1 MDGEAASAKEKIV
14 NAAIKIFSQCGYEK
28 TSTNQIA
35 AEAGVSKGL
44 VFHYFSTKKEL
55 FLSVY
60 RQAVLIYIM
69 EICEKLDPDQRD
81 FLLRIQALILLKFE
95 LMKKHPDIFDFIKTA
110 YLETSLQVKEEI
122 AALNRDLLDQSF
134 GLVYENIDYSLFKP
148 DLDRKSALATML
160 YTLEK
165 WSENFVRQN
174 ADKEWNSLSAKEIL
188 DALAPFLSLFRV
200 SFYKEDSY
208 GKCD

>member
-28 TSTNQIA
+28 TSINQIA

-95 LMKKHPDIFDFIKTA
+95 LMKKHPEIFDFIKTA

>member
-95 LMKKHPDIFDFIKTA
+95 LMKKHPEIFDFIKTA

>member
-1 MDGEAASAKEKIV
+1 LDGEAASAKEKIV

-95 LMKKHPDIFDFIKTA
+95 LMKKHPEIFDFIKTA